1 MLIEQTD
8 ALLQLGTS
16 LLLQLSGQNTSINSN
31 NSEGVVV
38 INWFSSNRNIII
50 FLVIFI
56 GLLLFIPSSII
67 FQQQLEKK
75 SYEKAAHYDLSK
87 ESLYNLKL
95 TERLT
100 ISEIDSNLLL
110 LEDETNEGTFIVND
124 TDIISVIDELLYRIV
139 ILGNEV
145 STTKEISLASDYEDI
160 VRAYGDDYYKREEQS
175 FRIIGYPDKELN
187 ATLEFWILNEEL
199 HRIKFEID
207 EPI

>member
-1 MLIEQTD
+1 M
-8 ALLQLGTS
+8 
-16 LLLQLSGQNTSINSN
+16 
-31 NSEGVVV
+31 

-50 FLVIFI
+50 FLAIVI

-124 TDIISVIDELLYRIV
+124 TDSISVIDELLYRIV

-145 STTKEISLASDYEDI
+145 STTKEISLDSDYEDI

-187 ATLEFWILNEEL
+187 ATLEFWILNEKL